1 MAPMNPLGLRARDGV
16 LRSKTPDDREAP
28 LPAGARRWLSG
39 LSFGILAVYGLFF
52 LLSWNLSGPKDGDQF
67 LVFHTLQYWNSSM
80 FGIAKQWTPL
90 MCSVLSMAGEPQVP
104 FMSLSMVLSYV
115 LGPLN
120 GVKSALV
127 IYLMLGWIGA
137 FLYAGLLLTIKWQ
150 RFLAAS
156 LFVGNGFF
164 FCRLAFGHFDLIPF
178 FISPLVL
185 WALHRGADG
194 HPRAP
199 SIGATLKQILTTLLM
214 GALLALAIDGSPV
227 AIIHLLLWLA
237 LYALILAL
245 TVRSATPV
253 ILLGLAITCAALL
266 DAGYLWPM
274 LEAQSEFP
282 RLTPDRFTSALSL
295 LWFALLPVRGK
306 VLPANGNG
314 HELSVF
320 IGPILGYCIWRYR
333 HWLSASLPASMGR
346 PLLVVS
352 LVSIV
357 LGMGSLKI
365 LHIPSWLSPFDL
377 LRPFP
382 GFRSIGVTGR
392 YWGFLALPLSLL
404 SAMALCKFALEFG
417 DTRRVHVWLA
427 LVLILQVGFQAETLT
442 QLWLHSAPYR
452 FASAGTHFQYGPENI
467 EYVALHDN
475 QFQGQLIAPTRGV
488 SNCYDMDDFNR
499 TDGATGHSLVA
510 HVIEDQTSLHPVP
523 RVEARFAAWSRIRLT
538 MDCTPSDAGGSC
550 ATPFH
555 DRTIVTLNQAYHT
568 GWHAAGCEI
577 GASAQGHLIASCPAS
592 RMRDGPIDL
601 HFDDPVSD
609 AGARVS
615 MASWKIWL
623 WIAGSLTLLWL
634 LAGIRALHGLKIN
647 ANELAGSAAKVLKNH
662 KPPVALDPN

>member
-1 MAPMNPLGLRARDGV
+1 MNSLGLRPPDG
-16 LRSKTPDDREAP
+16 RSRSTTRDDREAS
-28 LPAGARRWLSG
+28 LPAGARRWLSA
-39 LSFGILAVYGLFF
+39 LSVGILAVYGLFF
-52 LLSWNLSGPKDGDQF
+52 LLSWNRSGPKDGDQF

-90 MCSVLSMAGEPQVP
+90 LCSGLSMAGEPQVP
-104 FMSLSMVLSYV
+104 FMSLSMALSYV

-127 IYLMLGWIGA
+127 IYSMLGWIGA
-137 FLYAGLLLTIKWQ
+137 FLYAGLRLTIKWQ

-185 WALHRGADG
+185 WALHRGTDG
-194 HPRAP
+194 RAMAASP
-199 SIGATLKQILTTLLM
+199 GTTPQRVLTTLLM

-274 LEAQSEFP
+274 LESQSAFP

-295 LWFALLPVRGK
+295 LWFALLPMRGK

-320 IGPILGYCIWRYR
+320 IGPILGYCLWRYR

-357 LGMGSLKI
+357 LGMGSLKV
-365 LHIPSWLSPFDL
+365 LHIPWWLSPFDL
-377 LRPFP
+377 LRPLP

-404 SAMALCKFALEFG
+404 SAMALCRFAAEFG
-417 DTRRVHVWLA
+417 DTWRMHVWLG

-442 QLWLHSAPYR
+442 QLWSHSAPYR
-452 FASAGTHFQYGPENI
+452 FVSASTHFQNGPENI
-467 EYVALHDN
+467 EYVALRDN

-499 TDGATGHSLVA
+499 ADGATGNSLVSR
-510 HVIEDQTSLHPVP
+510 VIEDQTTMHRVP
-523 RVEARFAAWSRIRLT
+523 RVEARFGAWSRIRLT
-538 MDCTPSDAGGSC
+538 MDCTRSDAGDSC

-555 DRTIVTLNQAYHT
+555 GRTEVTLRQAYHT
-568 GWHAAGCEI
+568 GWHAAGCQTRP
-577 GASAQGHLIASCPAS
+577 GTQGQLIASCPAS
-592 RMRDGPIDL
+592 RMREGPIDL
-601 HFDDPVSD
+601 HFDDPISD

-615 MASWKIWL
+615 VASWRVWL
-623 WIAGSLTLLWL
+623 WIAGSLMLLWL
-634 LAGIRALHGLKIN
+634 LAGIRALHGQDEREPARGIGRERMRGVFEAFL
-647 ANELAGSAAKVLKNH
+647 
-662 KPPVALDPN
+662 P

>member
-1 MAPMNPLGLRARDGV
+1 MNPLCLRARDG
-16 LRSKTPDDREAP
+16 LSRSKTRDDREAS
-28 LPAGARRWLSG
+28 LPVGARRWLSG

-52 LLSWNLSGPKDGDQF
+52 LLSWNRSGPKDGDQF

-90 MCSVLSMAGEPQVP
+90 LCSGLSMAGEPQVP
-104 FMSLSMVLSYV
+104 FMSLSMALSYV

-137 FLYAGLLLTIKWQ
+137 FLYAGLRLTIKWQ

-185 WALHRGADG
+185 WALHRETDG
-194 HPRAP
+194 QARA
-199 SIGATLKQILTTLLM
+199 SSSGATLQRVLTTLLM

-253 ILLGLAITCAALL
+253 ILLSLAITCAALL

-274 LEAQSEFP
+274 LESQSAFP

-295 LWFALLPVRGK
+295 LWFALLPMRGK

-320 IGPILGYCIWRYR
+320 IGPILGYCLWRYR
-333 HWLSASLPASMGR
+333 HWLSASLPTSMGR

-357 LGMGSLKI
+357 LGMGSLKVF
-365 LHIPSWLSPFDL
+365 HIPSWLSPFDL
-377 LRPFP
+377 LRPLP

-392 YWGFLALPLSLL
+392 YWGYLALPLSLL
-404 SAMALCKFALEFG
+404 SAMALCRFASEFG
-417 DTRRVHVWLA
+417 DTWRIHVWLGLA
-427 LVLILQVGFQAETLT
+427 LILQVGFQAETLT
-442 QLWLHSAPYR
+442 QLWSHSARYR
-452 FASAGTHFQYGPENI
+452 FVSASTHFQHGPENI
-467 EYVALHDN
+467 EYVALRDN

-499 TDGATGHSLVA
+499 ADGATGNSLVSR
-510 HVIEDQTSLHPVP
+510 VIEDQTTLHRVP
-523 RVEARFAAWSRIRLT
+523 RIEAQFGAWSRIRLT
-538 MDCTPSDAGGSC
+538 MDCTRSDAGDSC
-550 ATPFH
+550 TTPFH
-555 DRTIVTLNQAYHT
+555 DRTEVTLGQAYHT
-568 GWHAAGCEI
+568 GWHAAGCQTRP
-577 GASAQGHLIASCPAS
+577 GTQGQLIVSCPAS
-592 RMRDGPIDL
+592 RMREGPVDL
-601 HFDDPVSD
+601 NFDDPISD

-615 MASWKIWL
+615 MASWRVWL
-623 WIAGSLTLLWL
+623 WIAGLLMLPWLWAVSTPGQRELKSGLTSD
-634 LAGIRALHGLKIN
+634 LA
-647 ANELAGSAAKVLKNH
+647 E
-662 KPPVALDPN
+662 P